1 MVRDIAF
8 TAGLPQVSALVRP
21 VAAPA
26 DVWTRAQREFAIGRV
41 DRLPL
46 RARLLDVLESI
57 DRGRLLVLMGATTP
71 RAWLDGHPDIALL
84 AGVLFTY
91 EYVQIAGRH
100 RDTPHVVYFTLS
112 PAGRRKLLEG
122 RRWWNGLSFWQR
134 LRVRLFG

>member
-8 TAGLPQVSALVRP
+8 TATLPQAAALMRP
-21 VAAPA
+21 VDAPA
-26 DVWTRAQREFAIGRV
+26 DIWTRAQREFACERV
-41 DRLPL
+41 ERLPL
-46 RARLLDVLESI
+46 RARLLDVLEQI

-71 RAWLDGHPDIALL
+71 RAWLDGYPDIALL

-112 PAGRRKLLEG
+112 PAGRRKLLQG
-122 RRWWNGLSFWQR
+122 RQWWNGLSFWQR
-134 LRVRLFG
+134 LMVRMFG